1 VPSPEQSRHIS
12 MALKGKALTECVR
25 ETGRGGKEPAQEG
38 RTDGLGTRIWAQV
51 AIAISRQHRP

>member
-1 VPSPEQSRHIS
+1 